1 MARCKTVKL
10 NDVLQLCQIVRE
22 WDGLWQRSSTTL
34 ATMWA
39 ELLARWF
46 QRFAPGSKL
55 EFPTIQH
62 GKQPVVALSIYHN

>member
-1 MARCKTVKL
+1 M
-10 NDVLQLCQIVRE
+10 E
-22 WDGLWQRSSTTL
+22 
-34 ATMWA
+34 TMWA

-62 GKQPVVALSIYHN
+62 GKQPVVALFI